1 MNNSY
6 EEKQEARRQRYLE
19 RAEKAR
25 QEYEALHEEAHKMA
39 ELIPF
44 GQPILVGHH
53 SEGRDRRYRGRIHD
67 KFGKAFAAL
76 DKSEHYAEKAE
87 TVGTGGISSDDPDAL
102 QKLRAKLTNL
112 QRNHEHMKAANRAIR
127 ASKTE
132 EERIIALT
140 AIGLT
145 EEQARELTKPDYM
158 GRIGYAPFSLANSNA
173 NINSVKQRIAIL
185 EAAEQRQDKRVETEL
200 YTYREDTVENRVMFE
215 FDGKPTLEVRNVL
228 KRYAFKWSPRRLA
241 WVRYLNNNG
250 LYAAQE
256 VRKQLDA
263 MK

>member
-6 EEKQEARRQRYLE
+6 EEKQAARRQRYLE

-76 DKSEHYAEKAE
+76 DKSEHYAEKAK
-87 TVGTGGISSDDPDAL
+87 TVGTGGISSDDPEAL

-158 GRIGYAPFSLANSNA
+158 GRIGYAPFSLANNNA
-173 NINSVKQRIAIL
+173 NMHRIQQRIDEL
-185 EAAEQRQDKRVETEL
+185 ERAQSRQTKTAKTEL
-200 YTYREDTVENRVMFE
+200 YTYREDTTENRVMFE
-215 FDGKPTLEVRNVL
+215 FDGKPSLEVRNVL
-228 KRYAFKWSPRRLA
+228 KRHGFRWSPRRVA
-241 WVRYLNNNG
+241 WVRQLNNNG

>member
-1 MNNSY
+1 MNSY

-25 QEYEALHEEAHKMA
+25 QEYKALHEEAHKMA

-102 QKLRAKLTNL
+102 QKLRAKLTGL

-127 ASKTE
+127 ASKTG
-132 EERIIALT
+132 EERIIALM

-185 EAAEQRQDKRVETEL
+185 EAAEQRQDKRVETER

-215 FDGKPTLEVRNVL
+215 FDGKPSLEVRNVL
-228 KRYAFKWSPRRLA
+228 KRHGFKWSPRRLA
-241 WVRYLNNNG
+241 WVRYLNGNG
-250 LYAAQE
+250 IFAAKLVIE
-256 VRKQLDA
+256 QLNA
-263 MK
+263 IK